1 MAVHTYRIRLM
12 ENATLDLFVEL
23 RDGMKSDRFVLTI
36 CTMILIDLP
45 K

>member
-1 MAVHTYRIRLM
+1 M